1 MPPLPVFVPET
12 VDRLYFQA
20 NLERTASIPVLPI
33 KAIFKQ
39 NDVRS
44 VRSATA
50 PRDTTL
56 WPARHN
62 LFGDQYFVSKI
73 RGKPVIISLGTQLAI
88 VSRIAC
94 PRPPFK
100 PSAETLQRRTVD
112 ILIYMYDAKLCFSS
126 SGSGTGD
133 ILLLSLRAGHVTRN
147 GRRGPVQGSAC
158 FNGGYVLPFCLAG
171 LM

>member
-1 MPPLPVFVPET
+1 MKRKCFCHQTASNYKKKNCFVFAALLPPLPVFVPET

-62 LFGDQYFVSKI
+62 LFGDKHFVSKI
-73 RGKPVIISLGTQLAI
+73 RGKPVIISLGAQLAI

-100 PSAETLQRRTVD
+100 PSAETLQRPNCKTVD
-112 ILIYMYDAKLCFSS
+112 ILLYMYESKVFLSS
-126 SGSGTGD
+126 NY
-133 ILLLSLRAGHVTRN
+133 I
-147 GRRGPVQGSAC
+147 
-158 FNGGYVLPFCLAG
+158 
-171 LM
+171 